1 MKATENA
8 YRKLEEILNAYGF
21 CLKESTFGKQVS
33 LKEGTAYVSI
43 QVREHHDSFE
53 GEWNKETFREHGH
66 LELTASIC
74 RMGGE
79 MSAEDFREA
88 ADQMDMARLILETA
102 AEADLSYTAN
112 AEGEAA

>member
-21 CLKESTFGKQVS
+21 DLKESTFGKQVS

-43 QVREHHDSFE
+43 QVTEKTDNFTGTE
-53 GEWNKETFREHGH
+53 KPKTFRAHGH
-66 LELTASIC
+66 LELSASIC

-79 MSAEDFREA
+79 MSPEDF
-88 ADQMDMARLILETA
+88 
-102 AEADLSYTAN
+102 
-112 AEGEAA
+112 GEAATQMELAKMLLEAAAKTDLTFTADIHGEAA